1 MRKIGG
7 QLGFGLTLITLLVH
21 PPARTAYGPVSFALV
36 TSYGM
41 YATGVKGLWGCVLNL
56 KANFDGRGFKDP

>member
-1 MRKIGG
+1 
-7 QLGFGLTLITLLVH
+7 LTLITLLVH